1 MADSNFNL
9 KRNEILVRA
18 YKRIGIIGP
27 GRQIMDANQLQ
38 DGIKILN
45 LILREVDAKGTQN
58 SKHLWAL
65 DERHLF
71 MKAGG
76 IIYGQDDGL
85 ATNLQDLQS
94 AFYRGT
100 SGNETE
106 IELLTSN
113 GYESLLDKDQVGT
126 PQKAYLKQDKDL
138 QCQLLY
144 IWPSP
149 SEISDDVSEVV
160 GSDGLN
166 YRCVMPHT
174 AAAET
179 RPISGRSWK
188 IFWEPYGTAGTT
200 WVDESGYTS
209 GENIRYMFK
218 RPLYDFDNASD
229 NPDFPPQW
237 TRYLWLRTAYDLS
250 GDYHITEEE
259 RRTIKQEYLEADM
272 DIFPSKQPA
281 ETSHYHKH
289 LYF

>member
-18 YKRIGIIGP
+18 YKRVGILRP
-27 GRQIMDANQLQ
+27 GTQIMTAGQLA
-38 DGIKILN
+38 DGIKVLN

-65 DERHLF
+65 SERHIF

-85 ATNLQDLQS
+85 ATNLQDLQT
-94 AFYRGT
+94 AFYRDG
-100 SGNETE
+100 SGSETAL
-106 IELLTSN
+106 ELLTSN
-113 GYESLLDKDQVGT
+113 GYESITDKDETGA
-126 PQKAYLKQDKDL
+126 PQKAYLKQDRDL

-144 IWPSP
+144 IWPHLTG
-149 SEISDDVSEVV
+149 ITTASEVV

-166 YRCVMPHT
+166 YKCATPHT
-174 AAAET
+174 GALEN
-179 RPISGRSWK
+179 RPISGQSWR
-188 IFWEPYGTAGTT
+188 IFWEQVGSAGTT
-200 WVDESGYTS
+200 WAADTEYTG
-209 GENIRYMFK
+209 GECIRYMFK

-250 GDYHITEEE
+250 GDYHVTEEE
-259 RRTIKQEYLEADM
+259 RRTLKQEYMEADM
-272 DIFPSKQPA
+272 DIFPSKQPQ
-281 ETSHYHKH
+281 ETSHHNKH